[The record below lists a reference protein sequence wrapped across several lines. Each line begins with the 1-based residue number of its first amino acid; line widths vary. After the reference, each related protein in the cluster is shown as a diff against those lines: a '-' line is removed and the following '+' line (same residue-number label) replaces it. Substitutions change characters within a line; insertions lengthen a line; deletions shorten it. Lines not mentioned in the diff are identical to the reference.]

1 MSLNND
7 MRQNIQSNLDF
18 SSSPTGEAQRARE
31 GRVRIVED
39 DECARKPSWNRSNDG
54 GDR

>member
-18 SSSPTGEAQRARE
+18 SSSQTGEAQRAE
-31 GRVRIVED
+31 KGRVRIVED
-39 DECARKPSWNRSNDG
+39 DE
-54 GDR
+54 